1 MSTIIEDA
9 TSLITT
15 SPGFARRARAFEAS
29 PWAEAWDLVSRHPDP
44 IYFGNGAPAR
54 DAQPLDR
61 LREAGARAW
70 AEADGV
76 LDYGEVEGYLPLREL
91 IARRMA
97 ARGVAV
103 DPAEIMIT
111 NGSQQ
116 GIDFVARLMLD
127 PGDQI

>member
-1 MSTIIEDA
+1 MTTIIEDA
-9 TSLITT
+9 ISLTT
-15 SPGFARRARAFEAS
+15 GTPALARRARAFEAS
-29 PWAEAWDLVSRHPDP
+29 PWAEAWNLVSRHPDP

-54 DAQPLDR
+54 EAQPLDR

-70 AEADGV
+70 AEADGI

-97 ARGVAV
+97 AREMLV

-127 PGDQI
+127 